1 MVDRARCMSLII
13 DEKAAETVGDTST
26 LLPCTQRVEQPAAT
40 MLSTAD
46 DKRSPRG
53 RRGRR
58 PASMTNMAPAS
69 GGSSTAAGH
78 HPCRLYARIAAA
90 HYYGSPQHRDP

>member
-13 DEKAAETVGDTST
+13 DENAAETVGDTST

-53 RRGRR
+53 QRRQQHG
-58 PASMTNMAPAS
+58 
-69 GGSSTAAGH
+69 GH

>member
-13 DEKAAETVGDTST
+13 DENAAETVGDTST

-46 DKRSPRG
+46 DKRSPG
-53 RRGRR
+53 TRRTRR

-69 GGSSTAAGH
+69 GGSSTAAIIH
-78 HPCRLYARIAAA
+78 AA
-90 HYYGSPQHRDP
+90 

>member
-13 DEKAAETVGDTST
+13 DENAAETVGDTST

-46 DKRSPRG
+46 DKRSPPCEHDEHG
-53 RRGRR
+53 TGQRRQQHG
-58 PASMTNMAPAS
+58 
-69 GGSSTAAGH
+69 GH